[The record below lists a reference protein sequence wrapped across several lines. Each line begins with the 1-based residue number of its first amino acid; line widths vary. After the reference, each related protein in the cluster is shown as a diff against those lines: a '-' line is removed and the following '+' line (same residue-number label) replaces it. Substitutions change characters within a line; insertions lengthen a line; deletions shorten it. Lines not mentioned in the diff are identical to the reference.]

1 MNKEQIMI
9 RRINHHTITEK
20 PDEVAVEQSIC
31 ILLGN
36 GEKVHVTCSPSHMEE
51 MILGRRFLE
60 GDVSL
65 EELPASVSKTETL
78 KEVGLKE
85 IFGIAKGFFENP
97 GPLFVE
103 TGCAHSCALIY
114 QGKVVCHIE
123 DIGRHNALDK
133 VIGYALLHQIP
144 IKESYIFSSGRIS
157 GDYLEKVIA
166 AGFFMVVSRA
176 AVTGN
181 AVALAKEKNITMLGF
196 IREHKGN
203 LYHEGAV
210 KICNDIE

>member
-20 PDEVAVEQSIC
+20 PDEVALEQKSC
-31 ILLGN
+31 ILLRN

-114 QGKVVCHIE
+114 QGKVV
-123 DIGRHNALDK
+123 
-133 VIGYALLHQIP
+133 
-144 IKESYIFSSGRIS
+144 
-157 GDYLEKVIA
+157 
-166 AGFFMVVSRA
+166 
-176 AVTGN
+176 
-181 AVALAKEKNITMLGF
+181 
-196 IREHKGN
+196 
-203 LYHEGAV
+203 
-210 KICNDIE
+210 